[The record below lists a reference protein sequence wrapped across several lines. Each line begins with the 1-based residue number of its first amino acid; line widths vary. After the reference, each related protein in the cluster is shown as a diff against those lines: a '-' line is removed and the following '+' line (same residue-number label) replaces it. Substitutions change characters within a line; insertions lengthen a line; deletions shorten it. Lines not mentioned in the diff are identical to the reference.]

1 MYILGNR
8 PIYTKLSTDYSPFSP
23 HFIIF
28 IPEML
33 CAGFLLLASTFAEKT
48 VCGLLGVYFIY
59 VTRFG
64 RIVRYPR
71 KQVFWLSVSFLVVF
85 REQFYVCLRGH
96 SYYRCLLFM
105 LLCNHRG
112 KSESLSKELTQ
123 EKYRCLTM
131 FCQMLS
137 R

>member
-1 MYILGNR
+1 MEVLLDPVTVHTR
-8 PIYTKLSTDYSPFSP
+8 KSALIYETKYRLFSLQP
-23 HFIIF
+23 SFHF
-28 IPEML
+28 IPETL
-33 CAGFLLLASTFAEKT
+33 CAGFFLLASTFAEKT

-105 LLCNHRG
+105 LLRNHRG
-112 KSESLSKELTQ
+112 KS
-123 EKYRCLTM
+123 
-131 FCQMLS
+131 
-137 R
+137 